1 MLITSENINS
11 VNKHN
16 FWLTLP
22 GRNHIELPIE
32 NYKDILSINSNKIH
46 DIKKIKILHGTF

>member
-1 MLITSENINS
+1 MVTTSENINS

-22 GRNHIELPIE
+22 GTNHIKLTID
-32 NYKDILSINSNKIH
+32 KDILPIN
-46 DIKKIKILHGTF
+46 